1 MIKTKPN
8 KIKLLAK
15 IQGYIRE
22 DYIDFE
28 GIWQQIEEDGNFTYD
43 ELLPQIE
50 IIAQSKYKL

>member
-1 MIKTKPN
+1 MKSKAN
-8 KIKLLAK
+8 KNKVLAK

-28 GIWQQIEEDGNFTYD
+28 KIWQEIENDGNFTYD